1 MTTKNYI
8 AVAKYLEDNTIL
20 LSFPDFEGLTT
31 TADSEENIQNIA
43 AKAIKSKL
51 AELKNSNIEAPEP
64 KKIMEVSKNL
74 QEGEFT
80 TYVPVKE
87 EFDFKATMNSTMAN
101 FKDKESF
108 KKGTEDLKNKATEL
122 SNNIP
127 KGSENLFGIIGGV
140 IAIINTFLVAVFSV
154 KVPIFGSYSIG
165 FFKGLGIL
173 ADFSK
178 EAKNAQAILLFSGI
192 LFIAFAGLLIYSS
205 VIRNKNILLYSI
217 IGNVIFLIIFYIIL
231 FVKLPGGE
239 VSEYISV
246 SFFKILLYL
255 ISLALA
261 FVTYFALNKS
271 EENEVV
277 GTFEP
282 STKSQ
287 ENQKVETTETIE
299 VPSSIETSHNDGD
312 DRNEEGL

>member
-1 MTTKNYI
+1 MSVINYI
-8 AVAKYLEDNTIL
+8 ITMKALEDGKFLIT
-20 LSFPDFEGLTT
+20 FPDFEGLTA
-31 TADSEENIQNIA
+31 TADSEESIQSVA
-43 AKAIKSKL
+43 TETIKTKL
-51 AELKNSNIEAPEP
+51 AELKKDNLVIPEA
-64 KKIMEVSKNL
+64 KKMKDVSSTLN
-74 QEGEFT
+74 EGEFT

-122 SNNIP
+122 TNNIP

-205 VIRNKNILLYSI
+205 IIKNKNILLYSI
-217 IGNVIFLIIFYIIL
+217 VGNAIFLVIFYIIL

-239 VSEYISV
+239 ASEYISV
-246 SFFKILLYL
+246 SFFKILFYL

-261 FVTYFALNKS
+261 FVTYFALNKVGQ
-271 EENEVV
+271 NEVEEV
-277 GTFEP
+277 
-282 STKSQ
+282 
-287 ENQKVETTETIE
+287 QK
-299 VPSSIETSHNDGD
+299 SIETSTNNGD

>member
-1 MTTKNYI
+1 MSMTNYI
-8 AVAKYLEDNTIL
+8 IVMKTLEDGKFLIT
-20 LSFPDFEGLTT
+20 FPDFEGLTA
-31 TADSEENIQNIA
+31 TADSEENIQSVA
-43 AKAIKSKL
+43 TETIKTKL
-51 AELKNSNIEAPEP
+51 AELKKDNLVIPEA
-64 KKIMEVSKNL
+64 KKMKDVSSTLN
-74 QEGEFT
+74 EGEFT
-80 TYVPVKE
+80 TYIPVKE
-87 EFDFKATMNSTMAN
+87 EFDFKTTMNSTMAN

-122 SNNIP
+122 TNNIP

-178 EAKNAQAILLFSGI
+178 EAKNAQAILLFAGI
-192 LFIAFAGLLIYSS
+192 LFTALAGLLIYSS
-205 VIRNKNILLYSI
+205 IIKNKNILLYSI
-217 IGNVIFLIIFYIIL
+217 IGNAVFLVIFYIIL

-239 VSEYISV
+239 AGKYISV

-255 ISLALA
+255 VALVLA
-261 FVTYFALNKS
+261 FISYFLLNKV
-271 EENEVV
+271 EENK
-277 GTFEP
+277 T
-282 STKSQ
+282 ST
-287 ENQKVETTETIE
+287 N
-299 VPSSIETSHNDGD
+299 NGD

>member
-1 MTTKNYI
+1 MSMTNYI
-8 AVAKYLEDNTIL
+8 IVMKALEDGKFLIT
-20 LSFPDFEGLTT
+20 FPDFEGLTA
-31 TADSEENIQNIA
+31 TADSEENIQSVA
-43 AKAIKSKL
+43 TEAIKTKL
-51 AELKNSNIEAPEP
+51 AELKKDNLVIPEA
-64 KKIMEVSKNL
+64 KKMKDVSSTLN
-74 QEGEFT
+74 EGEFS
-80 TYVPVKE
+80 TYIPVKE
-87 EFDFKATMNSTMAN
+87 NFDFKTTINN
-101 FKDKESF
+101 LKDKESL
-108 KKGTEDLKNKATEL
+108 KKGTEDLKNKANEL
-122 SNNIP
+122 TNNIP

-192 LFIAFAGLLIYSS
+192 LFTAFAGLLIYSS

-217 IGNVIFLIIFYIIL
+217 IGNAIFLVIFYIIL
-231 FVKLPGGE
+231 LVKLPGGE
-239 VSEYISV
+239 AGKYISV

-261 FVTYFALNKS
+261 FVTYFALNKA
-271 EENEVV
+271 E
-277 GTFEP
+277 
-282 STKSQ
+282 Q
-287 ENQKVETTETIE
+287 NQI
-299 VPSSIETSHNDGD
+299 SFNDGD

>member
-1 MTTKNYI
+1 
-8 AVAKYLEDNTIL
+8 
-20 LSFPDFEGLTT
+20 
-31 TADSEENIQNIA
+31 
-43 AKAIKSKL
+43 
-51 AELKNSNIEAPEP
+51 
-64 KKIMEVSKNL
+64 
-74 QEGEFT
+74 
-80 TYVPVKE
+80 
-87 EFDFKATMNSTMAN
+87 MNSTMSN

-108 KKGTEDLKNKATEL
+108 KKGTEDLKNKANEL
-122 SNNIP
+122 TNNIP

-140 IAIINTFLVAVFSV
+140 IAIINTFLLAVFSV
-154 KVPIFGSYSIG
+154 KVPIFGDYSIG

-205 VIRNKNILLYSI
+205 IIKNKNILLYSI
-217 IGNVIFLIIFYIIL
+217 IGNVIFLVIFYIIL

-239 VSEYISV
+239 AGKYISV

-261 FVTYFALNKS
+261 FVTYFALNKVGQ
-271 EENEVV
+271 NEVEEV
-277 GTFEP
+277 
-282 STKSQ
+282 
-287 ENQKVETTETIE
+287 QK
-299 VPSSIETSHNDGD
+299 SIETSTNNGD